1 MKEEYRCLFTNI
13 DELVN
18 FLSSLPVR
26 SDIYFSFNKVLYAID
41 HIEKAK
47 DVVLIKTKKEKESVN
62 TYAKEDIIEELMQ
75 YIEKEFDTQVV
86 VEGDWYCIQNVVN
99 SIQNVCSENRCI
111 IEIV

>member
-47 DVVLIKTKKEKESVN
+47 DVVLIKTKKEKGSVN
-62 TYAKEDIIEELMQ
+62 TYSKEDIIEELMQ
-75 YIEKEFDTQVV
+75 YIEKEFDIQVV